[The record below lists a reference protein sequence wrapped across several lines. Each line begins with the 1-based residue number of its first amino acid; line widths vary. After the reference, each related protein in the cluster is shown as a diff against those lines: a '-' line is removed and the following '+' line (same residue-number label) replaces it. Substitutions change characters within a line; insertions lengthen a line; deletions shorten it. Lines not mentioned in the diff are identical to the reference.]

1 MLEKPCSIIIIILL
15 SIKYKEIKGG
25 ITMKFII
32 KPVKKFRHLN
42 CGTHCS
48 SNCFADC
55 GSLGSC
61 FGIGL

>member
-1 MLEKPCSIIIIILL
+1 
-15 SIKYKEIKGG
+15 
-25 ITMKFII
+25 MKFII
-32 KPVKKFRHLN
+32 KPVKKFRYLN

-55 GSLGSC
+55 GLLGSC